1 MIRVVVV
8 IRSSIVRMM
17 HRSRGG
23 FTVIQPLGVYINRF
37 VQMMNGHLVVRA
49 AQTTRH
55 TAHARLVVHVRFHHV
70 VVGTKG
76 AFEAFGQFGFAF
88 GNDLV

>member
-1 MIRVVVV
+1 
-8 IRSSIVRMM
+8 M
-17 HRSRGG
+17 HRSRSGG